1 MSEWSREQ
9 VVYVAS
15 GSGAVL
21 VFGVDRA
28 TGKLT
33 PRAETHAGQCPSFVA
48 FHPERPLAYAIDEL
62 GASVRSFE
70 VTDDGRLRQIGCVES
85 GGAGPAYVSIDR
97 AGKVAFV
104 ANYAGG
110 TVAVFVISESG
121 ALQPPTQVVKAGKN
135 PHSIAADVQNRR
147 VSVPVLGE
155 DVVLQYAFDPV
166 RGLLEPALV
175 PRTHAPAGTGP
186 RHIDF
191 HPTLP
196 VAYVVH
202 EHSSQLTAYGVAA
215 DGEFTDLITLSTLPG
230 GLARPGNTGSDVHVA
245 PSGRFLYAS
254 NRGHDSI
261 VTFALD
267 AEGVPSALAHAPTL
281 GSTPRNF
288 CLIDG
293 GGLLLVANLRS
304 DSVTTFAVDEASG
317 ALTPLATTKG
327 IPKPYWIGA
336 PPRVGTG
343 TGTSSVAA
351 RARRAA

>member
-1 MSEWSREQ
+1 MSEWSAEQ

-15 GSGAVL
+15 GSGAL
-21 VFGVDRA
+21 LTFAVDA
-28 TGKLT
+28 ASGKLV
-33 PRAETHAGQCPSFVA
+33 PRAEIRAGQCPSFVA
-48 FHPERPLAYAIDEL
+48 FHPARPLAYAIDEM
-62 GASVRSFE
+62 GATVRSFA
-70 VTDDGRLRQIGCVES
+70 VGDDGTLRQIGCVES

-97 AGKVAFV
+97 AGSFAFV

-110 TVAVFVISESG
+110 TVAVFAISESG

-135 PHSIAADVQNRR
+135 PHSIAADVENRR

-155 DVVLQYAFDPV
+155 DVVLQYAFDPA

-202 EHSSQLTAYGVAA
+202 EHSSELTAYGVGA
-215 DGEFTDLITLSTLPG
+215 DGGFEELVTCSTLPG
-230 GLARPGNTGSDVHVA
+230 ARPHPGNTGSDVHVA
-245 PSGRFLYAS
+245 PSGRFVYAS

-261 VTFALD
+261 AIFELD
-267 AEGVPSALAHAPTL
+267 ACGLPAPLAHAPTL

-288 CLIDG
+288 CLIDEG
-293 GGLLLVANLRS
+293 ALLLVANLRS
-304 DSVTTFAVDEASG
+304 DSVTTFTVDAETG
-317 ALTPLATTKG
+317 ALSALATTRG
-327 IPKPYWIGA
+327 IPKPFWIGA
-336 PPRVGTG
+336 RPAPGAKL
-343 TGTSSVAA
+343 S
-351 RARRAA
+351 RRAA

>member
-1 MSEWSREQ
+1 MTQWNTEQ

-21 VFGVDRA
+21 VFGVDR
-28 TGKLT
+28 TNGKLT
-33 PRAETHAGQCPSFVA
+33 PRGETRAGECPSFVA
-48 FHPERPLAYAIDEL
+48 FHPSRPLAYAIDEH
-62 GASVRSFE
+62 GATVRSFAVAE
-70 VTDDGRLRQIGCVES
+70 GGKLRQIGCVES

-97 AGKVAFV
+97 AGSFAFV

-110 TVAVFVISESG
+110 TVAVFAISESG

-155 DVVLQYAFDPV
+155 DVVLQYAFDPA

-175 PRTHAPAGTGP
+175 PRTNAPAGTGP

-202 EHSSQLTAYGVAA
+202 EHSSELTAYGVGA
-215 DGEFTDLITLSTLPG
+215 DGGFTDLVTCSTLPG
-230 GLARPGNTGSDVHVA
+230 GVPHPGNTGSDVHVA

-261 VTFALD
+261 AIFELD
-267 AEGVPSALAHAPTL
+267 LQGLPAPIAHAATQ

-288 CLIDG
+288 CLIDDG
-293 GGLLLVANLRS
+293 ALLLVANLRS

-317 ALTPLATTKG
+317 ALLPLATTKG
-327 IPKPYWIGA
+327 IPKPFWIGA
-336 PPRVGTG
+336 RPEAG
-343 TGTSSVAA
+343 AQ

>member
-1 MSEWSREQ
+1 MSDWSAER

-21 VFGVDRA
+21 VFAVDGV
-28 TGKLT
+28 TGKLEARGET
-33 PRAETHAGQCPSFVA
+33 RAGECPSFVA
-48 FHPERPLAYAIDEL
+48 FHPSRPLAYAIDEM
-62 GASVRSFE
+62 GATVRSFA
-70 VTDDGRLRQIGCVES
+70 VGDGGTLRQIGCVES

-97 AGKVAFV
+97 AGSFAFV

-110 TVAVFVISESG
+110 TVAVFAISESG
-121 ALQPPTQVVKAGKN
+121 ALQPPTQVVKAGKH

-155 DVVLQYAFDPV
+155 DVVLQYAFDEA

-175 PRTHAPAGTGP
+175 PRTIAPAGTGP

-202 EHSSQLTAYGVAA
+202 EHSSELTAFGVGS
-215 DGEFTDLITLSTLPG
+215 DGSFSDLVTCSTLPG
-230 GLARPGNTGSDVHVA
+230 GLPHPGNTGSDVHVA
-245 PSGRFLYAS
+245 PSGRFVYAS

-261 VTFALD
+261 AIFELD
-267 AEGVPSALAHAPTL
+267 AQGRPTLIAHAGTQ

-293 GGLLLVANLRS
+293 GVLLLVANLRS
-304 DSVTTFAVDEASG
+304 DSVTSFAVDAISG
-317 ALTPLATTKG
+317 GLTPLATTKG
-327 IPKPYWIGA
+327 IPKPFWIGA
-336 PPRVGTG
+336 RPEVG
-343 TGTSSVAA
+343 AQ